1 MENHVG
7 NNCRKQNKRVIIMGI
22 FDFFKNKGQGTQN
35 GLTLE
40 ECIVKMFASAGIVP
54 NQEGNK
60 FATVVEGKHCVFNVA
75 LTSMDGN
82 RLLVYVPFPI
92 PVDANVA
99 FAANYEVKRIS
110 KCSTDRFPGTNIYL
124 TEKDEGYKIAVATI
138 KDFDVL
144 SENTPN
150 EIQETMIHTV
160 DVVDDKNFASLA
172 AAIFGYES
180 YEEAKMNMHAK
191 STGGNN
197 VSIKLKDGYSEV
209 LGDAPNLSN
218 SRFAGRL
225 MACAMNI
232 IAKKGNDEISE
243 QATEAIQK
251 SFDSYIQI
259 AYDIANEEERDLIRK
274 LRYLAK
280 AKNKDDTNENDFV
293 QGKMEGLVI
302 CNDNPWDLVYEEGKS
317 NDIDMSEEEKL
328 YRELCLSQY
337 QGLSLVQNDLGEDMA
352 LVTQVIGR
360 YWKPRYLMDKEARC
374 AYEFM
379 SIDEVLQIVTD
390 EDIDWDSLKGL
401 PQDAFDRAKAHS
413 FHFPGHVYQ
422 YKNGVAEVE
431 WQLNPD
437 GMYYRD
443 DDGFGMTD
451 DEEINLY
458 GAIDRKGKVVKKF
471 TLKR

>member
-1 MENHVG
+1 
-7 NNCRKQNKRVIIMGI
+7 MGI
-22 FDFFKNKGQGTQN
+22 FDFFKNKGKGTQKE
-35 GLTLE
+35 LTLE

-280 AKNKDDTNENDFV
+280 AKNKDDTDENDFV

>member
-1 MENHVG
+1 
-7 NNCRKQNKRVIIMGI
+7 MGI
-22 FDFFKNKGQGTQN
+22 FNNFRHKDDNHRNGTS
-35 GLTLE
+35 LE
-40 ECIVKMFASAGIVP
+40 DCIVKMFASAGMEP
-54 NQEGNK
+54 YRDGNK
-60 FATVVEGKHCVFNVA
+60 FSAVVLGKHYAFIVTISC
-75 LTSMDGN
+75 MEGN
-82 RLLVYVPFPI
+82 GLCVYVRFPET
-92 PVDANVA
+92 VRKDVA
-99 FAANYEVKRIS
+99 SAVNYEVKRLGKEAVETLPEAQVS
-110 KCSTDRFPGTNIYL
+110 L
-124 TEKDEGYKIAVATI
+124 LEKGDGYHIIVKTVKKIEE
-138 KDFDVL
+138 L
-144 SENTPN
+144 SDNTLD
-150 EIQETMIHTV
+150 EIQNLMNHSV
-160 DVVDDKNFASLA
+160 DILDGKNFESLFS
-172 AAIFGYES
+172 AIFGYKS
-180 YEEAKMNMHAK
+180 YEEATKMPVEY
-191 STGGNN
+191 TGGYRGT
-197 VSIKLKDGYSEV
+197 IKFKDGY
-209 LGDAPNLSN
+209 LQDLDDAPNLSN

-232 IAKKGNDEISE
+232 IAKKGNDEVVE
-243 QATEAIQK
+243 QATVAIQE

-259 AYDIANEEERDLIRK
+259 AYDIANEEERDLMRK
-274 LRYLAK
+274 LRFLAK
-280 AKNKDDTNENDFV
+280 AKNEDDTDENDFV

-337 QGLSLVQNDLGEDMA
+337 QGLPLVQNDLGEDMA

-401 PQDAFDRAKAHS
+401 PQDAFERAKAHS

-443 DDGFGMTD
+443 EDGFGMTD

>member
-1 MENHVG
+1 
-7 NNCRKQNKRVIIMGI
+7 MGI
-22 FDFFKNKGQGTQN
+22 FDFFKNKGKGTQK

-124 TEKDEGYKIAVATI
+124 TEKDEGDKIAVATI

-280 AKNKDDTNENDFV
+280 AKNKDDTDENDFV

>member
-1 MENHVG
+1 
-7 NNCRKQNKRVIIMGI
+7 MGI
-22 FDFFKNKGQGTQN
+22 FDFFKNKGKGTQK

-99 FAANYEVKRIS
+99 FATNYEVKRIS

-280 AKNKDDTNENDFV
+280 AKNKDDTDENDFV

-443 DDGFGMTD
+443 EDGFGMTD

>member
-1 MENHVG
+1 
-7 NNCRKQNKRVIIMGI
+7 MGL
-22 FDFFKNKGQGTQN
+22 FDFFKNKGKGTQK

-172 AAIFGYES
+172 AAIFGYKS
-180 YEEAKMNMHAK
+180 YEDVKMNMQAK

-232 IAKKGNDEISE
+232 IAKKGNDEILE

-280 AKNKDDTNENDFV
+280 AKNKDDTDENDFV

-337 QGLSLVQNDLGEDMA
+337 QGLPLVQNDLGEDMA

-360 YWKPRYLMDKEARC
+360 YWKPRYLMDKDARC

-401 PQDAFDRAKAHS
+401 PQDAFERAKAHS

-443 DDGFGMTD
+443 EDGFGMTD

>member
-1 MENHVG
+1 
-7 NNCRKQNKRVIIMGI
+7 MGL
-22 FDFFKNKGQGTQN
+22 FEFFKNKGKGTQK

-172 AAIFGYES
+172 AAIFGYKS
-180 YEEAKMNMHAK
+180 YEDVKMNMQAK
-191 STGGNN
+191 STGENN
-197 VSIKLKDGYSEV
+197 VSIKLKDGYNEV

-232 IAKKGNDEISE
+232 IAKKGNDEILE

-251 SFDSYIQI
+251 SFDSYVQI

-280 AKNKDDTNENDFV
+280 AKNKDDTDENDFV

-328 YRELCLSQY
+328 YRELCISQY
-337 QGLSLVQNDLGEDMA
+337 QGLPLVQNDLGEDMA

-390 EDIDWDSLKGL
+390 EDIDWDSMKGL

>member
-1 MENHVG
+1 
-7 NNCRKQNKRVIIMGI
+7 MGI
-22 FDFFKNKGQGTQN
+22 FDFFKNKDN
-35 GLTLE
+35 NASLNIITLE
-40 ECIVKMFASAGIVP
+40 DSIAKMFSSSGISP
-54 NQEGNK
+54 NREGNK
-60 FATVVEGKHCVFNVA
+60 FATEVEGKHCVFNVA

-172 AAIFGYES
+172 AAIFGYKS
-180 YEEAKMNMHAK
+180 YEDVKMNMQAK

-280 AKNKDDTNENDFV
+280 AKNKDDTDENDFV

-337 QGLSLVQNDLGEDMA
+337 QGLPLVQNDLGEDMA

-390 EDIDWDSLKGL
+390 EDIDWDSMKGL

-443 DDGFGMTD
+443 EDGFGMTD

-458 GAIDRKGKVVKKF
+458 GAIDRKGKVVKRF

>member
-1 MENHVG
+1 
-7 NNCRKQNKRVIIMGI
+7 MGL
-22 FDFFKNKGQGTQN
+22 FNFFKNKGKGTQK

-40 ECIVKMFASAGIVP
+40 ECIVKMFSLSGISP
-54 NQEGNK
+54 NREGNK
-60 FATVVEGKHCVFNVA
+60 FATEVEGKHCVFNVA
-75 LTSMDGN
+75 LTSMEGN
-82 RLLVYVPFPI
+82 SLLVYVPFLI
-92 PVDANVA
+92 PVDVNVA
-99 FAANYEVKRIS
+99 FAANYEVKRIG
-110 KCSTDRFPGTNIYL
+110 KEAAGVLPEAQVY
-124 TEKDEGYKIAVATI
+124 
-138 KDFDVL
+138 L
-144 SENTPN
+144 SEKEDGYNIIVTTVKEFEELSDNTSD
-150 EIQETMIHTV
+150 EIRNLMIRSV
-160 DVVDDKNFASLA
+160 DILDDKNFESLA

-180 YEEAKMNMHAK
+180 YEEVKMNMHAK

-197 VSIKLKDGYSEV
+197 VSIKLKDGYNEV

-251 SFDSYIQI
+251 SFDSCIQI

-280 AKNKDDTNENDFV
+280 AKNKDDTDENDFV

-317 NDIDMSEEEKL
+317 NDIDMSEEKKL

-337 QGLSLVQNDLGEDMA
+337 QGLPLVQNDLGEDMA

-360 YWKPRYLMDKEARC
+360 YWKPRYLIDKEARC

-443 DDGFGMTD
+443 EDGFGMTD

-458 GAIDRKGKVVKKF
+458 GAIDRKGTVVKKF

>member
-1 MENHVG
+1 
-7 NNCRKQNKRVIIMGI
+7 MGI
-22 FDFFKNKGQGTQN
+22 FDFFKNKGKGTQK

-60 FATVVEGKHCVFNVA
+60 FATGVEGKHCVFNVA

-197 VSIKLKDGYSEV
+197 VSIKLKYGYSEV

-280 AKNKDDTNENDFV
+280 AKNKDDTDENDFV

>member
-1 MENHVG
+1 
-7 NNCRKQNKRVIIMGI
+7 MGL
-22 FDFFKNKGQGTQN
+22 FDFFKHIGNDTQKK
-35 GLTLE
+35 LTLE
-40 ECIVKMFASAGIVP
+40 ECIVKMFSSSGISP
-54 NQEGNK
+54 NREGNK
-60 FATVVEGKHCVFNVA
+60 FATEVEGKHCVFNVA
-75 LTSMDGN
+75 LTNMGGN

-138 KDFDVL
+138 KNFDVL

-280 AKNKDDTNENDFV
+280 AKNKDDTDENDFV

-443 DDGFGMTD
+443 EDGFGMTD

>member
-1 MENHVG
+1 
-7 NNCRKQNKRVIIMGI
+7 MGL
-22 FDFFKNKGQGTQN
+22 FDFYKNKGKGTQK

-40 ECIVKMFASAGIVP
+40 KCIIKMFASAGIVP
-54 NQEGNK
+54 NQEKNK

-75 LTSMDGN
+75 FTSMDGN

-197 VSIKLKDGYSEV
+197 VSIKLKEGYNEV

-280 AKNKDDTNENDFV
+280 AKNKDDTDENDFV

-443 DDGFGMTD
+443 EDGFGMTD

-458 GAIDRKGKVVKKF
+458 GSIDKKGKVVKKF

>member
-1 MENHVG
+1 
-7 NNCRKQNKRVIIMGI
+7 MGI
-22 FDFFKNKGQGTQN
+22 FDFFKNKGKGTPK

-280 AKNKDDTNENDFV
+280 AKNKDDTDENDFV

-390 EDIDWDSLKGL
+390 EDIDWDSMKGL
-401 PQDAFDRAKAHS
+401 PQDAFDRAKAYS

>member
-1 MENHVG
+1 
-7 NNCRKQNKRVIIMGI
+7 MGL
-22 FDFFKNKGQGTQN
+22 FDFFKNRGKVTQN

-40 ECIVKMFASAGIVP
+40 ECIVKMFASSGIKP
-54 NQEGNK
+54 NRDGNK
-60 FATVVEGKHCVFNVA
+60 FATEVEGKHCVFNVA

-110 KCSTDRFPGTNIYL
+110 KCSTDELPGTNIYL
-124 TEKDEGYKIAVATI
+124 TEKDEGYKIAAATV
-138 KDFDVL
+138 KNFDVL

-280 AKNKDDTNENDFV
+280 AKNKDDTDENDFV

-317 NDIDMSEEEKL
+317 NDIDMPEEEKL

-390 EDIDWDSLKGL
+390 EDIDWDSMKGL

-443 DDGFGMTD
+443 EDGFGMTD

>member
-1 MENHVG
+1 
-7 NNCRKQNKRVIIMGI
+7 MGI
-22 FDFFKNKGQGTQN
+22 FDFFKNKGKGPQK

-280 AKNKDDTNENDFV
+280 AKNKDDTDENDFV

>member
-1 MENHVG
+1 
-7 NNCRKQNKRVIIMGI
+7 MGI
-22 FDFFKNKGQGTQN
+22 FYKFKHKDDNHRNGTS
-35 GLTLE
+35 LE
-40 ECIVKMFASAGIVP
+40 DCIVKMFASAGMEP
-54 NQEGNK
+54 YRDGNK
-60 FATVVEGKHCVFNVA
+60 FSAVVLGKHYAFIVTISC
-75 LTSMDGN
+75 MEGN
-82 RLLVYVPFPI
+82 RLLIYVRFPI
-92 PVDANVA
+92 PVKENVA
-99 FAANYEVKRIS
+99 FAANYEVKRIAKEAAGILPEAQISLS
-110 KCSTDRFPGTNIYL
+110 KKNV
-124 TEKDEGYKIAVATI
+124 GYKITVETV
-138 KDFDVL
+138 KEFEEL
-144 SENTPN
+144 SDETPD
-150 EIQETMIHTV
+150 EIRKLMTNSVEILDGQ
-160 DVVDDKNFASLA
+160 NFKSLA
-172 AAIFGYES
+172 SAILGYES
-180 YEEAKMNMHAK
+180 YEEAKNMPVEYA
-191 STGGNN
+191 GRNFEA
-197 VSIKLKDGYSEV
+197 IQYKDGYHELLDDV
-209 LGDAPNLSN
+209 PNLSN

-225 MACAMNI
+225 MAYAVNI
-232 IAKKGNDEISE
+232 IFKKGNVEIVE
-243 QATEAIQK
+243 QATEAIQE

-259 AYDIANEEERDLIRK
+259 AYDIANEEERDLMRK
-274 LRYLAK
+274 LRFLAK
-280 AKNKDDTNENDFV
+280 AKNEDDINKDDFV
-293 QGKMEGLVI
+293 QGKTEGLVI

-337 QGLSLVQNDLGEDMA
+337 QGLPLVQNDLGEDMV

-443 DDGFGMTD
+443 EDGFGMTD

-458 GAIDRKGKVVKKF
+458 GSIDKKGKVVKKF

>member
-1 MENHVG
+1 
-7 NNCRKQNKRVIIMGI
+7 MGI
-22 FDFFKNKGQGTQN
+22 FYKFKHKDDNHRNGTS
-35 GLTLE
+35 LE
-40 ECIVKMFASAGIVP
+40 DCIVKMFASAGMEP
-54 NQEGNK
+54 YRDGNK
-60 FATVVEGKHCVFNVA
+60 FSAVVLGKHYAFIVTISC
-75 LTSMDGN
+75 MEGN
-82 RLLVYVPFPI
+82 RLLIYVRFPI
-92 PVDANVA
+92 PVKENVA
-99 FAANYEVKRIS
+99 FAANYEVKRIAKEAAGILPEAQISLS
-110 KCSTDRFPGTNIYL
+110 KKNV
-124 TEKDEGYKIAVATI
+124 GYKITVETV
-138 KDFDVL
+138 KEFEEL
-144 SENTPN
+144 SDETPD
-150 EIQETMIHTV
+150 EIRKLMTNSVEIL
-160 DVVDDKNFASLA
+160 DGKNFKSLA
-172 AAIFGYES
+172 SAILGYES
-180 YEEAKMNMHAK
+180 YEEAKNMPVEYA
-191 STGGNN
+191 GRNFEA
-197 VSIKLKDGYSEV
+197 IQYKDGYHEFLDDV
-209 LGDAPNLSN
+209 PNLSN

-225 MACAMNI
+225 MAYAVNI
-232 IAKKGNDEISE
+232 IFKKGNVEIVE
-243 QATEAIQK
+243 QATEAIQE

-259 AYDIANEEERDLIRK
+259 AYDIANEEERDLMRK
-274 LRYLAK
+274 LRFLAK
-280 AKNKDDTNENDFV
+280 AKNEDDINKDDFV
-293 QGKMEGLVI
+293 QGKTEGLVI

-337 QGLSLVQNDLGEDMA
+337 QGLPLVQNDLGEDMA

-390 EDIDWDSLKGL
+390 EDIDWDSMKGL

-443 DDGFGMTD
+443 EDGFGMTD

>member
-1 MENHVG
+1 
-7 NNCRKQNKRVIIMGI
+7 MGL
-22 FDFFKNKGQGTQN
+22 FEFFKNKGKGTQK

-172 AAIFGYES
+172 AAIFGYKS
-180 YEEAKMNMHAK
+180 YEDVKMNMQAK
-191 STGGNN
+191 STGENN
-197 VSIKLKDGYSEV
+197 VSIKLKDGYNEV

-232 IAKKGNDEISE
+232 IAKKGNDEILE

-251 SFDSYIQI
+251 SFDSYVQI

-280 AKNKDDTNENDFV
+280 AKNKDDTDENDFV

-337 QGLSLVQNDLGEDMA
+337 QGLPLVQNDLGEDMA

-390 EDIDWDSLKGL
+390 EDIDWDSMKGL

>member
-1 MENHVG
+1 
-7 NNCRKQNKRVIIMGI
+7 MGI
-22 FDFFKNKGQGTQN
+22 FDFFKYKCGYTQK

-40 ECIVKMFASAGIVP
+40 DCIVKLFVSAGMEP
-54 NQEGNK
+54 YRDGNK
-60 FATVVEGKHCVFNVA
+60 FSVVVLGKHYTFIVTISCMA
-75 LTSMDGN
+75 GN
-82 RLLVYVPFPI
+82 ELCVYVRFPET
-92 PVDANVA
+92 VRKDVVSAV
-99 FAANYEVKRIS
+99 NYEVKRLGKEAVETLPEAQVS
-110 KCSTDRFPGTNIYL
+110 L
-124 TEKDEGYKIAVATI
+124 LEKGDGYHIIVKTVKKIEE
-138 KDFDVL
+138 L
-144 SENTPN
+144 SDNTPD
-150 EIQETMIHTV
+150 EIQNLMNHSV
-160 DVVDDKNFASLA
+160 DILDGKNFESLFS
-172 AAIFGYES
+172 AIFGYKS
-180 YEEAKMNMHAK
+180 YEEAAKMPVEY
-191 STGGNN
+191 TGGYRGT
-197 VSIKLKDGYSEV
+197 VKFKDGY
-209 LGDAPNLSN
+209 LQDLDGAPNLSD

-232 IAKKGNDEISE
+232 IAKKGNDEILE

-280 AKNKDDTNENDFV
+280 AKNKDDTDENDFV

-337 QGLSLVQNDLGEDMA
+337 QGLPLVQNDLGEDMA

-390 EDIDWDSLKGL
+390 EDIDWDSMKGL
-401 PQDAFDRAKAHS
+401 PQDAFDRAKSHS
-413 FHFPGHVYQ
+413 FHFPGLVYQ

-443 DDGFGMTD
+443 EDGFGMTD

-458 GAIDRKGKVVKKF
+458 GAIDRKGKVVKKY

>member
-1 MENHVG
+1 
-7 NNCRKQNKRVIIMGI
+7 MGL
-22 FDFFKNKGQGTQN
+22 FDFFKNKGKDTQK
-35 GLTLE
+35 GVTLE
-40 ECIVKMFASAGIVP
+40 ECIVKMFASSGINP
-54 NQEGNK
+54 NRDENK
-60 FATVVEGKHCVFNVA
+60 FATEVEGKHCVFNVA

-110 KCSTDRFPGTNIYL
+110 KCSTDELPGTNIYL
-124 TEKDEGYKIAVATI
+124 TEKDEGYKIAVATV

-150 EIQETMIHTV
+150 EIQKTMIHTV

-172 AAIFGYES
+172 AAIFGYKS
-180 YEEAKMNMHAK
+180 YEDVKMNMQAK
-191 STGGNN
+191 STGENN
-197 VSIKLKDGYSEV
+197 VSIKLKDGYNEV

-232 IAKKGNDEISE
+232 IAKKGNDEILE

-280 AKNKDDTNENDFV
+280 AKNKDDTDENDFV

-337 QGLSLVQNDLGEDMA
+337 QGLPLVQNDLGEDMA

-390 EDIDWDSLKGL
+390 EDIDWDSMKGL

-443 DDGFGMTD
+443 EDGFGMTD

>member
-1 MENHVG
+1 
-7 NNCRKQNKRVIIMGI
+7 MGL
-22 FDFFKNKGQGTQN
+22 FNFFKHIGNDTQKK
-35 GLTLE
+35 LTLE
-40 ECIVKMFASAGIVP
+40 VCIVKMFSSSGISP
-54 NQEGNK
+54 NREGHK
-60 FATVVEGKHCVFNVA
+60 FATEVEGKHCVFNVA

-172 AAIFGYES
+172 AAIFGYKS
-180 YEEAKMNMHAK
+180 YEDVKMNMQAK
-191 STGGNN
+191 STGENN
-197 VSIKLKDGYSEV
+197 VSIKLKDGYNEV

-232 IAKKGNDEISE
+232 IAKKGNDETSE

-280 AKNKDDTNENDFV
+280 AKNKDDTDENDFV

-302 CNDNPWDLVYEEGKS
+302 CNDNPWDLVYEEGKT

-337 QGLSLVQNDLGEDMA
+337 QGLPLVQNDLGEDMA

-401 PQDAFDRAKAHS
+401 PQDAFERAKAHS

-437 GMYYRD
+437 GMYYCD
-443 DDGFGMTD
+443 EDGFGMTD

>member
-1 MENHVG
+1 
-7 NNCRKQNKRVIIMGI
+7 MGI
-22 FDFFKNKGQGTQN
+22 FDFFKNKGKGTQK

-197 VSIKLKDGYSEV
+197 VSIKLKDGYNEV

-280 AKNKDDTNENDFV
+280 AKNKDDTDENDFV

-337 QGLSLVQNDLGEDMA
+337 QGLPLVQNDLGEDMA

-443 DDGFGMTD
+443 EDGFGMTD

>member
-1 MENHVG
+1 
-7 NNCRKQNKRVIIMGI
+7 MGI
-22 FDFFKNKGQGTQN
+22 FDFFKNKGKGTQK

-172 AAIFGYES
+172 AAIFGYVS

-280 AKNKDDTNENDFV
+280 AKNKDDTDENDFV

-443 DDGFGMTD
+443 EDGFGMTD

-458 GAIDRKGKVVKKF
+458 GAIDRKGKVVKMF

>member
-1 MENHVG
+1 
-7 NNCRKQNKRVIIMGI
+7 MGI
-22 FDFFKNKGQGTQN
+22 FDFFKNKGKGTPK

-232 IAKKGNDEISE
+232 IAEKGNDEISE

-280 AKNKDDTNENDFV
+280 AKNKDDTDENDFV

-401 PQDAFDRAKAHS
+401 PQDAFERAKAHS

-443 DDGFGMTD
+443 EDGFGMTD

>member
-1 MENHVG
+1 
-7 NNCRKQNKRVIIMGI
+7 MGI
-22 FDFFKNKGQGTQN
+22 FDFFKNKGKGTQK

-280 AKNKDDTNENDFV
+280 AKNKDDTDENDFV

-390 EDIDWDSLKGL
+390 EDIDWDSMKGL

-443 DDGFGMTD
+443 EDGFGMTD

>member
-1 MENHVG
+1 
-7 NNCRKQNKRVIIMGI
+7 MGL
-22 FDFFKNKGQGTQN
+22 FDFYKNKGKGTQK
-35 GLTLE
+35 GLTFE
-40 ECIVKMFASAGIVP
+40 KCIIKMFASAGIVP
-54 NQEGNK
+54 NQEENK

-172 AAIFGYES
+172 AAIFGYKS
-180 YEEAKMNMHAK
+180 YEDVKMNMQAK

-197 VSIKLKDGYSEV
+197 VSIKLKDGYNEV

-232 IAKKGNDEISE
+232 IAKKGNDEILE

-280 AKNKDDTNENDFV
+280 AKNKDDTDENDFV

-337 QGLSLVQNDLGEDMA
+337 QGLPLVQNDLGEDMA

-390 EDIDWDSLKGL
+390 EDIDWDSMKGL

-443 DDGFGMTD
+443 EDGFGMTD

-458 GAIDRKGKVVKKF
+458 GSIDKKGKVVKKF

>member
-1 MENHVG
+1 
-7 NNCRKQNKRVIIMGI
+7 MGL
-22 FDFFKNKGQGTQN
+22 FEFFKNKGKGTQK

-110 KCSTDRFPGTNIYL
+110 KCSTDRFPGRNIYL

-172 AAIFGYES
+172 AAIFGYKS
-180 YEEAKMNMHAK
+180 YEDVKMNMQAK
-191 STGGNN
+191 STGENN
-197 VSIKLKDGYSEV
+197 VSIKLKDGYNEV

-225 MACAMNI
+225 MACAMNF
-232 IAKKGNDEISE
+232 IAKKGNDEILE

-251 SFDSYIQI
+251 SFDSYVQI

-280 AKNKDDTNENDFV
+280 AKNKDDTDENDFV

-328 YRELCLSQY
+328 YRELCISQY
-337 QGLSLVQNDLGEDMA
+337 QGLPLVQNDLGEDMA

-401 PQDAFDRAKAHS
+401 PQDAFERAKAHS

-443 DDGFGMTD
+443 EDGFGMTD

>member
-1 MENHVG
+1 
-7 NNCRKQNKRVIIMGI
+7 MGL
-22 FDFFKNKGQGTQN
+22 FDFYKNKGKGTQK

-40 ECIVKMFASAGIVP
+40 KCIIKMFASAGIVP
-54 NQEGNK
+54 NQEENK

-138 KDFDVL
+138 KNFDVL

-197 VSIKLKDGYSEV
+197 VSIKLKDGYNEV

-232 IAKKGNDEISE
+232 IAKKGNDEILE
-243 QATEAIQK
+243 QATEAIQN

-274 LRYLAK
+274 LRCLAK
-280 AKNKDDTNENDFV
+280 AKNKDDTDENDFV

-317 NDIDMSEEEKL
+317 NDINMSEEEKL

-337 QGLSLVQNDLGEDMA
+337 QGLPLVQNDLGEDMA

-401 PQDAFDRAKAHS
+401 PQDAFERAKAHS

-443 DDGFGMTD
+443 EDGFGMTD

-458 GAIDRKGKVVKKF
+458 GSIDKKGKVVKKF

>member
-1 MENHVG
+1 
-7 NNCRKQNKRVIIMGI
+7 MGI
-22 FDFFKNKGQGTQN
+22 FDFFKHKCCYTRK

-40 ECIVKMFASAGIVP
+40 DCIVKMFSSAGIVP

-172 AAIFGYES
+172 AAIFGYKS
-180 YEEAKMNMHAK
+180 YEDVKMNMQAK

-280 AKNKDDTNENDFV
+280 AKNKDDTDENDFV

-390 EDIDWDSLKGL
+390 EDIDWDSMKGL
-401 PQDAFDRAKAHS
+401 PQDAFERAKAHS

-443 DDGFGMTD
+443 EDGFGMTD

>member
-1 MENHVG
+1 
-7 NNCRKQNKRVIIMGI
+7 MGI
-22 FDFFKNKGQGTQN
+22 FDFFKNKGKGTQK

-75 LTSMDGN
+75 LTNMDGN

-280 AKNKDDTNENDFV
+280 AKNKDDTDENDFV

-390 EDIDWDSLKGL
+390 EDIDWDSMKGL
-401 PQDAFDRAKAHS
+401 PQDAFERAKAHS

-443 DDGFGMTD
+443 EDGFGMTD

>member
-1 MENHVG
+1 
-7 NNCRKQNKRVIIMGI
+7 MGL
-22 FDFFKNKGQGTQN
+22 FNFFKHIGNDTQKK
-35 GLTLE
+35 LTLE
-40 ECIVKMFASAGIVP
+40 VCIVKMFSSSGISP
-54 NQEGNK
+54 NREGHK
-60 FATVVEGKHCVFNVA
+60 FATEVEGKHCVFNVA

-172 AAIFGYES
+172 AAIFGYKS
-180 YEEAKMNMHAK
+180 YEDVKMNMQAK
-191 STGGNN
+191 STGENN
-197 VSIKLKDGYSEV
+197 VSIKLKDGYNEV

-232 IAKKGNDEISE
+232 IAKKGNDETSE

-280 AKNKDDTNENDFV
+280 AKNKDDTDENDFV

-302 CNDNPWDLVYEEGKS
+302 CNDNPWDLVYEEGKT

-337 QGLSLVQNDLGEDMA
+337 QGLPLVQNDLGEDMA

-390 EDIDWDSLKGL
+390 EDIDWDSMKGL

-437 GMYYRD
+437 GMYYCD
-443 DDGFGMTD
+443 EDGFGMTD

>member
-1 MENHVG
+1 
-7 NNCRKQNKRVIIMGI
+7 MGI
-22 FDFFKNKGQGTQN
+22 FYKFKHKDDNHRNGTS
-35 GLTLE
+35 LE
-40 ECIVKMFASAGIVP
+40 DCIVKMFASAGMEP
-54 NQEGNK
+54 YRDGNK
-60 FATVVEGKHCVFNVA
+60 FSAVVLGKHYAFIVTISC
-75 LTSMDGN
+75 MEGN
-82 RLLVYVPFPI
+82 RLLIYVRFPI
-92 PVDANVA
+92 PVKENVA
-99 FAANYEVKRIS
+99 FAANYEVKRIAKEAAGILPEAQISLS
-110 KCSTDRFPGTNIYL
+110 KKNV
-124 TEKDEGYKIAVATI
+124 GYKITVETV
-138 KDFDVL
+138 KEFEEL
-144 SENTPN
+144 SDETPD
-150 EIQETMIHTV
+150 EIRKLMTNSVEIL
-160 DVVDDKNFASLA
+160 DGKNFKSLA
-172 AAIFGYES
+172 SAILGYES
-180 YEEAKMNMHAK
+180 YEEAKNMPVEYA
-191 STGGNN
+191 GRNFEA
-197 VSIKLKDGYSEV
+197 IQYKDGYHEFLDDV
-209 LGDAPNLSN
+209 PNLSN

-225 MACAMNI
+225 MAYAVNI
-232 IAKKGNDEISE
+232 IFKKGNVEIVE
-243 QATEAIQK
+243 QATEAIQE

-280 AKNKDDTNENDFV
+280 AKNKDDTDENDFV

-337 QGLSLVQNDLGEDMA
+337 QGLPLVQNDLGEDMA

-443 DDGFGMTD
+443 EDGFGMTD

>member
-1 MENHVG
+1 
-7 NNCRKQNKRVIIMGI
+7 MGI
-22 FDFFKNKGQGTQN
+22 FYKFKHKDDNHRNGTS
-35 GLTLE
+35 LE
-40 ECIVKMFASAGIVP
+40 DCIVKMFASAGMEP
-54 NQEGNK
+54 YRDGNK
-60 FATVVEGKHCVFNVA
+60 FSAVVLGKHYAFIVTISC
-75 LTSMDGN
+75 MEGN
-82 RLLVYVPFPI
+82 RLLIYVRFPI
-92 PVDANVA
+92 PVKENVA
-99 FAANYEVKRIS
+99 FAANYEVKRIAKEAAGILPEAQISLS
-110 KCSTDRFPGTNIYL
+110 KKNV
-124 TEKDEGYKIAVATI
+124 GYKITVETV
-138 KDFDVL
+138 KEFEEL
-144 SENTPN
+144 SDETPD
-150 EIQETMIHTV
+150 EIRKLMTNSVEIL
-160 DVVDDKNFASLA
+160 DGKNFKSLA
-172 AAIFGYES
+172 SAILGYES
-180 YEEAKMNMHAK
+180 YEEAKNMPVEYA
-191 STGGNN
+191 GRNFEA
-197 VSIKLKDGYSEV
+197 IQYKDGYHEFLDDV
-209 LGDAPNLSN
+209 PNLSN

-225 MACAMNI
+225 MAYAVNI
-232 IAKKGNDEISE
+232 IFKKGNVEIVE
-243 QATEAIQK
+243 QATEAIQE

-259 AYDIANEEERDLIRK
+259 AYDIANEEERDLMRK
-274 LRYLAK
+274 LRFLAK
-280 AKNKDDTNENDFV
+280 AKNEDDINKDDFV
-293 QGKMEGLVI
+293 QGKTEGLVI

-328 YRELCLSQY
+328 YRELCLLQY
-337 QGLSLVQNDLGEDMA
+337 QGLPLVQNDLGEDMA

-401 PQDAFDRAKAHS
+401 PQDAFERAKAHS

-443 DDGFGMTD
+443 EDGFGMTD